1 MASRAKTFDEL
12 LADVA
17 AATPAPGGGSAAG
30 WACALAAG
38 LVEMTARFTLGRA
51 DHAARHERMATIA
64 EQSAE
69 LRRRAGEL
77 AERELHAYEP
87 VLEALRLP
95 TTDLDRPARLD
106 AALSQA
112 AQTPLEIARVA
123 GEVARLALEAA
134 RDGAPHLRGDALT
147 GLLLAEGAC
156 QAAAQLV
163 RINLAGMPRDL
174 RLIELTELT
183 ESAAATRAEALSADA

>member
-1 MASRAKTFDEL
+1 
-12 LADVA
+12 
-17 AATPAPGGGSAAG
+17 
-30 WACALAAG
+30 
-38 LVEMTARFTLGRA
+38 MTARFTLGRSDLA
-51 DHAARHERMATIA
+51 DRHERMAKIA
-64 EQSAE
+64 EQAVE

-95 TTDLDRPARLD
+95 TSDPARPARLD

-112 AQTPLEIARVA
+112 AETPLEIARVA
-123 GEVARLALEAA
+123 GEVATLALEAA
-134 RDGAPHLRGDALT
+134 RDGPEHLRGDAVT

-156 QAAAQLV
+156 QAAGQLV

-174 RLIELTELT
+174 RLIELKELT
-183 ESAAATRAEALSADA
+183 EAAAATRAEAL